1 MLMENIYFKWMSF
14 FGFFLHHFLL
24 CEINTPCISEYNIK
38 RAHEYRIAMHQS
50 VCVCTVNMSLLCS
63 RPLSPLWR
71 EIRPGLVSVLLEG
84 EVRSPSKETIRYIPT
99 HTHHPSPLSG
109 FISDLF
115 FTLSFY
121 SVCHSYTGFTFTLKM
136 IFGRKLPVELGKV

>member
-1 MLMENIYFKWMSF
+1 MSF

-50 VCVCTVNMSLLCS
+50 VCVYSKHVITLFQTIVTTLK
-63 RPLSPLWR
+63 RDQT
-71 EIRPGLVSVLLEG
+71 GLGFSIAGGRGSVPFKG
-84 EVRSPSKETIRYIPT
+84 NNQV
-99 HTHHPSPLSG
+99 HTHPHPPPFPVIWFYFR
-109 FISDLF
+109 FIFHS
-115 FTLSFY
+115 SFY

>member
-1 MLMENIYFKWMSF
+1 MSF

-50 VCVCTVNMSLLCS
+50 VCVYSKHVITLFQTIVTTLK
-63 RPLSPLWR
+63 RDQT
-71 EIRPGLVSVLLEG
+71 GLGFSIAGGRGSVPFKG
-84 EVRSPSKETIRYIPT
+84 NNQVHK
-99 HTHHPSPLSG
+99 HPSPLSG

>member
-1 MLMENIYFKWMSF
+1 MSF

-50 VCVCTVNMSLLCS
+50 VCVYSKHVITLFQTIVTTLK
-63 RPLSPLWR
+63 RDQT
-71 EIRPGLVSVLLEG
+71 GLGFSIAGGRGSVPFKG
-84 EVRSPSKETIRYIPT
+84 NNQV
-99 HTHHPSPLSG
+99 HNHPSPLSG

-136 IFGRKLPVELGKV
+136 IFGRKLPVELEKV